1 MGTLADGPYN
11 LNMMLTPTQSIIIQ
25 GIGPSMKKEIEDV
38 VHAHGVKLVEEIDP
52 LTRLSIACPAL
63 PMCGLAINE
72 VRGKVNSAL
81 AQARLFLRL
90 TSTLIA
96 TIGLQA
102 ERVMPTY
109 VERMRALMDKLDLSS
124 EEIMIRITGCPN

>member
-1 MGTLADGPYN
+1 MSLGGNVSLPSMALYFADN

-25 GIGPSMKKEIEDV
+25 GIDPSMKQEIEDV
-38 VHAHGVKLVEEIDP
+38 VHARGVKLVEEIDP

-81 AQARLFLRL
+81 AQARLFFATDVNFDCYNWIAGREGDATLRG
-90 TSTLIA
+90 A
-96 TIGLQA
+96 DA
-102 ERVMPTY
+102 R
-109 VERMRALMDKLDLSS
+109 LD
-124 EEIMIRITGCPN
+124 G